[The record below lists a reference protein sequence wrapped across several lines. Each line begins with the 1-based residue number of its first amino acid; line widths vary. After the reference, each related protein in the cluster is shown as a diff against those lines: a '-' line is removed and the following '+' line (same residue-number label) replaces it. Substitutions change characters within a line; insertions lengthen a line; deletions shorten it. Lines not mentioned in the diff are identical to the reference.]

1 MIIVK
6 GRILSTSILKEATPI
21 LFVKDGAYCY
31 VESGIVENELR
42 VMRNWITAKHPLIAS
57 IWLITWAQGT
67 EIPQELGD
75 WLAAH
80 QNNDKAP
87 NKTEQ
92 ADNQCH
98 D

>member
-6 GRILSTSILKEATPI
+6 GDSIMSKELGGVSPI

-42 VMRNWITAKHPLIAS
+42 ILGDWETVDCPLRGRK
-57 IWLITWAQGT
+57 WLISWHQGT

-75 WLAAH
+75 YLVTH
-80 QNNDKAP
+80 SSGQ
-87 NKTEQ
+87 
-92 ADNQCH
+92 
-98 D
+98 